1 MVIKKDQVFL
11 GVTRISLGCIF
22 FWAFIDKL
30 FGLGFATPSDKAWLL
45 GNAPT
50 LGFLTKSTYGPFA
63 SVYQSF
69 AGNAIIDWLFML
81 GLLLIGLSLIFGVGI
96 KVAGYSGALLM
107 LLMYAAMIPPKNNPL
122 FDDHIIYAL
131 ILLAFTQMKVG
142 HWIGFGK
149 LWSQTKLVK
158 QYPYLE

>member
-11 GVTRISLGCIF
+11 GVTRISFGCIF

-30 FGLGFATPSDKAWLL
+30 FGLGFATPPDKAWLL
-45 GNAPT
+45 GSAPT

-63 SVYQSF
+63 AFYQSL
-69 AGNAIIDWLFML
+69 AGNPLVDWLFML
-81 GLLLIGLSLIFGVGI
+81 GLLLLGLSLILGIGI
-96 KVAGYSGALLM
+96 KVAGYSGTILM
-107 LLMYAAMIPPKNNPL
+107 LLMYFSIIPPKNNPL
-122 FDDHIIYAL
+122 FDEHVIYAL

-149 LWSQTKLVK
+149 LWSRTKLVK
-158 QYPYLE
+158 QYQCLE

>member
-1 MVIKKDQVFL
+1 MGLKKDQVFL
-11 GVTRISLGCIF
+11 GVARISLGCIF

-30 FGLGFATPSDKAWLL
+30 FGLSFATPPDKAWLL

-63 SVYQSF
+63 SIYQSF
-69 AGNAIIDWLFML
+69 AGSPVIDWLFML
-81 GLLLIGLSLIFGVGI
+81 GLLGIGLSLILGIGI
-96 KVAGYSGALLM
+96 KIAGYSGALLM
-107 LLMYAAMIPPKNNPL
+107 VLMYAAMIPPKNNPL

-158 QYPYLE
+158 QNKFLE